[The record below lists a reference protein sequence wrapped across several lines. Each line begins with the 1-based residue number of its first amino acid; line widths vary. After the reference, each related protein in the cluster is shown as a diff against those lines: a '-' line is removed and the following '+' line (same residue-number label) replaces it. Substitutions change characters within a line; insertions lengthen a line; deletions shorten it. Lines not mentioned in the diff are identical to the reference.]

1 MKKIIFAIIIIVV
14 IAIIFVFLPIIN
26 KKNISVD
33 QSLNRGRSVLTN
45 MKITSS
51 AFQNN
56 SSIPSLY
63 TCDGANIN
71 PPLTFSD
78 IPAGAKSLALI
89 MDDPDAPSGT
99 WDHWLFWNL
108 PPSVTE
114 IKEGVPP
121 AEAIV
126 GVNSWPKIAYGG
138 PCPPDREHRYFFKLY
153 ALDTMLNLSR
163 GSTKKE
169 VESAMSGHIIA
180 QAELVGKYNRK

>member
-1 MKKIIFAIIIIVV
+1 MKKVLTILILLLEIIV
-14 IAIIFVFLPIIN
+14 IALFIIS
-26 KKNISVD
+26 KKPEVMKES
-33 QSLNRGRSVLTN
+33 SVLSN
-45 MKITSS
+45 MKIEST

-56 SSIPSLY
+56 QSIPSLY